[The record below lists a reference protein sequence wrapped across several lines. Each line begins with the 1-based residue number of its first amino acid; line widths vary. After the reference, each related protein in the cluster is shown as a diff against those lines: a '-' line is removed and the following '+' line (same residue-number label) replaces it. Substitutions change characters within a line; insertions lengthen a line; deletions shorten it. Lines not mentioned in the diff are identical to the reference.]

1 MNNKRRPILG
11 SERGLTLIEL
21 LAVIVILGIIA
32 AIAVPAIGGLI
43 EKSKT
48 QAFVSNAYAVKD
60 ASVYYL
66 KEHLLHGGEERTEVS
81 YRELIAGGYLEEIQ
95 DPDTGKRWDADGN
108 LSYAAVEGEQV
119 TGICLIGEK
128 RKLCS
133 RYDGENLADGPAPAG
148 ALDPELVTER

>member
-1 MNNKRRPILG
+1 MV
-11 SERGLTLIEL
+11 EL

-32 AIAVPAIGGLI
+32 AIAIPAIGGLI

-66 KEHLLHGGEERTEVS
+66 KEHLLHAGEERTQIS
-81 YRELIAGGYLEEIQ
+81 YSELIAGGYLEEIQ
-95 DPDTGKRWDADGN
+95 DPDTGKRWNADEN
-108 LSYAAVEGEQV
+108 LSYAAVEGERV

-133 RYDGENLADGPAPAG
+133 RYDGNSLADGPAPVG
-148 ALDPELVTER
+148 GLDPELVTDR